1 MRTNLVSPIWLV
13 LYQTF
18 PIKQGEGDAKCIGNT
33 KFPLDKRGFILYN
46 DARSANGRLAQL
58 VEHSLDVRRV
68 SGSSPLTSTKK
79 AVRSTERAV
88 LFWPVGQDLKR
99 DDERPP
105 KIRVSL
111 LRKPGFFHIPSE

>member
-1 MRTNLVSPIWLV
+1 MPFWLESPEKRGIGGTVYVPFSPIWLV

-79 AVRSTERAV
+79 PRMNTH
-88 LFWPVGQDLKR
+88 
-99 DDERPP
+99 
-105 KIRVSL
+105 
-111 LRKPGFFHIPSE
+111 FFGVHAGITFFLI